1 MTAHAIVYLVSTGEI
16 VAIAGFSNG
25 FDATYDPG
33 EGQGVEQIGSDR
45 VELLGQF
52 RHGAGDYRSEPA

>member
-1 MTAHAIVYLVSTGEI
+1 MAAHAIVYLESTGEI
-16 VAIAGFSNG
+16 IAIANFPNA
-25 FDATYDPG
+25 FDVTYDPG
-33 EGQGVEQIGSDR
+33 EGQGVEQIETDR